1 MDRMEMI
8 EQPASSPTV
17 LFLTSSTDDDL
28 SNSLF
33 HGLCALRANSTGRQ
47 VMDCLREMGFP
58 QS

>member
-17 LFLTSSTDDDL
+17 LILTSNTEDYL

-33 HGLCALRANSTGRQ
+33 HGL
-47 VMDCLREMGFP
+47 V
-58 QS
+58 